1 MYDGG
6 QIKKTKAGY
15 KILSDMAFIAF
26 SFSSLF
32 DESAFFIIIYIERR
46 KISVYDTSTIATY
59 KRKLLVIYPTYN
71 NHYNI

>member
-26 SFSSLF
+26 SFSSLLMKVLF
-32 DESAFFIIIYIERR
+32 YYSL
-46 KISVYDTSTIATY
+46 SH
-59 KRKLLVIYPTYN
+59 N
-71 NHYNI
+71 Q